1 MIKKVKTQKRK
12 KKRENNQ
19 KIADDTLNLTS

>member
-1 MIKKVKTQKRK
+1 MIKKVKIQKRK